1 MGYIPSAD
9 TVYATAYLT
18 ETGRRYLF
26 NENNNRFDGAGDDL
40 FQITKFA
47 LSDSDTNYQL
57 SDAYLL
63 ESGDVPDVTGKAEG
77 CLKATANYTQTSLLA
92 YVFDDTPTNVE
103 YSTDVDGDQLLIRES
118 DLPDISS
125 SESGNIIPPSGGGGT
140 LPALPG
146 LIGPVAGLGGL

>member
-9 TVYATAYLT
+9 TVYAVAYLT

-40 FQITKFA
+40 FEITKFA
-47 LSDSDTNYQL
+47 LSDSDTNYNL
-57 SDAYLL
+57 PDTYIL

-77 CLKATANYTQTSLLA
+77 CLKATANYVQNSLLA

-103 YSTDVDGDQLLIRES
+103 YSTDLNNDSLLIQES

-125 SESGNIIPPSGGGGT
+125 GESGQILPPGGGVSGPSPF
-140 LPALPG
+140 LPAL
-146 LIGPVAGLGGL
+146 GPALNL